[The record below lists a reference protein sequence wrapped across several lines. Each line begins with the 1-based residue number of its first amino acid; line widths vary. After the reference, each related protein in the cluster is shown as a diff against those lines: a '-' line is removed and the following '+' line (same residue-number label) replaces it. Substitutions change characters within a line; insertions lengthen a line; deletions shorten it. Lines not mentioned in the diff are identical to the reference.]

1 MENVCLYDFVANYV
15 KCGVDKHGKT
25 VYRRLTKSVL
35 PNHKLYNPNKDNE
48 RESYFYSLLLLFVPF
63 RNEDNLSDETESYE
77 NAFRRHMKS
86 SKALNVHHDKLQSM
100 LQAREKVAKINEAR
114 KAEQIKTP

>member
-1 MENVCLYDFVANYV
+1 MSQPKNRKCRLKDHSKLVEINEKDINSTAVFEDNLVDNFYPQRPSHMENVCLYDFVANYV

-48 RESYFYSLLLLFVPF
+48 
-63 RNEDNLSDETESYE
+63 
-77 NAFRRHMKS
+77 
-86 SKALNVHHDKLQSM
+86 
-100 LQAREKVAKINEAR
+100 
-114 KAEQIKTP
+114 